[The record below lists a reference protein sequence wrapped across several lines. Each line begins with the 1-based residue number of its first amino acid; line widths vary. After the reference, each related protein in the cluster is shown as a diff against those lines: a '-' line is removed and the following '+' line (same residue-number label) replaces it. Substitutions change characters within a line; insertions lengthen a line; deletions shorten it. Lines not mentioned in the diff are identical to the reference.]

1 MNEHALRV
9 IQYPEA
15 LALVAGQASSR
26 LGAEA
31 IRDARPA
38 KGIEWVRTELRTVE
52 EMGNLLIR
60 MEEPAMPPIPDPRQP
75 LRRRA
80 VHGSLLEGAALYG
93 VGGLLRS
100 ARALR
105 RLSLRHSEQHPLLAA
120 PASHLPTR

>member
-38 KGIEWVRTELRTVE
+38 KGIEWVRTEVRRVE
-52 EMGNLLIR
+52 EMGNLLFR
-60 MEEPAMPPIPDPRQP
+60 MEGTAKPPIHDLRQL
-75 LRRRA
+75 LRRLA
-80 VHGSLLEGAALYG
+80 VDGSVLGRNELYG
-93 VGGLLRS
+93 VGEAIRS
-100 ARALR
+100 WRAL
-105 RLSLRHSEQHPLLAA
+105 
-120 PASHLPTR
+120 